1 MSSGNVTQRGANGR
15 HQVLHKKGLRC
26 QAACAYLSWDP
37 QLTKIWRRADN
48 SCCFSFLSLSF
59 FFKEWLLYLWRSV
72 FKCAFVHI
80 NQALKSLEVLPK
92 TSLGIWRVQ
101 WLGLLTYKKKLPKPN
116 TKHLVSHFTWV
127 LPFLSFG
134 ENTDAAIF
142 SLYYY
147 LQVISHRA
155 RGLSE
160 HLYKN
165 ITKNLMNNVS

>member
-1 MSSGNVTQRGANGR
+1 MEGIRSSTR
-15 HQVLHKKGLRC
+15 KG
-26 QAACAYLSWDP
+26 WDAKQHAP
-37 QLTKIWRRADN
+37 TWAETHN
-48 SCCFSFLSLSF
+48 SLKFGEELIILVVSLFSLSLSF